1 MDLRLGAAGQG
12 YRLGY
17 PAFLEG
23 FMRKIRHAPAALD
36 GTDNGLDG
44 VCAHGG
50 RAAMPFAG
58 S

>member
-1 MDLRLGAAGQG
+1 
-12 YRLGY
+12 
-17 PAFLEG
+17 
-23 FMRKIRHAPAALD
+23 MRKIRHAPAALD

-50 RAAMPFAG
+50 RAAMPFDG